1 MTKVVGSTLYL
12 RTASGETVKVKT
24 TGTTKIRIVED
35 GKLRDLGAGATVVV
49 QGSTGQ
55 DGALT
60 ATSVNEGSGR

>member
-35 GKLRDLGAGATVVV
+35 GKLRDLGAARP
-49 QGSTGQ
+49 SWSK
-55 DGALT
+55 APRART
-60 ATSVNEGSGR
+60 AP